1 MQDLW
6 WLIIVGILLIVA
18 AISFLFQGPANLREQ
33 LTFIERI
40 YDVLSGGLYSWY
52 RRTQSESRTK
62 LANQLTVEKGAVTAL
77 QNASNTS
84 EKAVLISEHDLQETP
99 ARLEE
104 HRGVEIATQSNVV
117 TRLNKATELAVS
129 PEKSDEIRGKEEE
142 SRIKTTEHREMKEID
157 FEITKLETELKV
169 KSAIVVRIA
178 EQFEM
183 QMLTEKHAQ
192 WVEDRELLL
201 LQPDTQ
207 SRRDRLKRL
216 NKNIKYLD
224 KAIDAKGD
232 GLIQGDNRPKLRRVD
247 ED

>member
-207 SRRDRLKRL
+207 SRRDRLS
-216 NKNIKYLD
+216 D
-224 KAIDAKGD
+224 
-232 GLIQGDNRPKLRRVD
+232 
-247 ED
+247 